1 MRGGRFITFEGGEG
15 GGKTTQIQY
24 LEKALHDIGIDVVS
38 TREPGGTLAAEEIRQ
53 LLVAGSPNRWL
64 PKTELLL
71 HCSARV
77 EHINYV
83 IEPALRSGRWVISD
97 RFHDSTAAYQGYGL
111 ELGPELVD
119 TLHNL
124 LHENFR
130 PDLTLILDVP
140 IELGLQ
146 RTKKRKGSDERYEQ
160 MDITFHERL
169 RSGFLNIAKKEPSRC
184 VVIDASKDE
193 EAVFKQVKDAVNNR
207 LALALDRRLNS

>member
-24 LEKALHDIGIDVVS
+24 LGKALQDVGIDVVS

-111 ELGPELVD
+111 GLGLELVD

-124 LHENFR
+124 LHGNFR
-130 PDLTLILDVP
+130 PDLTLILDAP

-146 RTKKRKGSDERYEQ
+146 RTKRRKGSDDRYEQ

-169 RSGFLNIAKKEPSRC
+169 RSGFLDIAKKEPSRC

-193 EAVFKQVKDAVNNR
+193 EAVFKQVKDAINNR

>member
-1 MRGGRFITFEGGEG
+1 MMGGRFITFEGGEG

-24 LEKALHDIGIDVVS
+24 LGKALQDVGIDVVS

-77 EHINYV
+77 EHINHV

-111 ELGPELVD
+111 GLGLELVD

-124 LHENFR
+124 LHGNFR
-130 PDLTLILDVP
+130 PDLTLILDAP

-146 RTKKRKGSDERYEQ
+146 RTKRRKGSDDRYEQ

-169 RSGFLNIAKKEPSRC
+169 RSGFLDIAKKEPSRC

-193 EAVFKQVKDAVNNR
+193 EAVFKQVKDAINNR

>member
-1 MRGGRFITFEGGEG
+1 MGGRFITFEGGEG

-24 LEKALHDIGIDVVS
+24 LGKALQDVGIDVVS

-111 ELGPELVD
+111 GLGLELVD

-124 LHENFR
+124 LHGNFR
-130 PDLTLILDVP
+130 PDLTLILDAP

-146 RTKKRKGSDERYEQ
+146 RTKRRKGSDDRYEQ

-169 RSGFLNIAKKEPSRC
+169 RSGFLDIAKKEPSRC

-193 EAVFKQVKDAVNNR
+193 EAVFKQVKDAINNR